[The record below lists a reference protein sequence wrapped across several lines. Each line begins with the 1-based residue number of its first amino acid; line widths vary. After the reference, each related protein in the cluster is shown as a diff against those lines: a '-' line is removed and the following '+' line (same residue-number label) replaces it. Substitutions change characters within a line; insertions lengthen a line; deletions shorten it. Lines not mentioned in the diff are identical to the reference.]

1 MITVEFKNL
10 EEMKDF
16 ARELLGANR
25 ENAAPVQDITV
36 APPVMPAPYTDPLPT
51 AFAAVTAPVTAPVMN
66 PTQPVTPVVPVT
78 APVQQPTAAA
88 PVPTSTPVYVLDDLA
103 RAAITLMDSGR
114 QNDLMSLLAQFGV
127 DSLPALPKEQYGAF
141 ATALR
146 GMGAQI

>member
-1 MITVEFKNL
+1 MITVEFKDF
-10 EEMKDF
+10 EEMKNF
-16 ARELLGANR
+16 AKELLGVNK
-25 ENAAPVQDITV
+25 EKAAPVQDITV
-36 APPVMPAPYTDPLPT
+36 ASPVMPAPS
-51 AFAAVTAPVTAPVMN
+51 TAPVQPTFAAAAPITAPAMA

-78 APVQQPTAAA
+78 APVQQPSATA
-88 PVPTSTPVYVLDDLA
+88 PVPTSTPAYVLDDLA

-114 QNDLMSLLAQFGV
+114 QNDLVNLLAQFGV

>member
-16 ARELLGANR
+16 ARELLDVNR
-25 ENAAPVQDITV
+25 EKAAPVQDITV
-36 APPVMPAPYTDPLPT
+36 PPVMPAPP
-51 AFAAVTAPVTAPVMN
+51 TAPVQPTSAATAPITAPAMA
-66 PTQPVTPVVPVT
+66 PTQPVTPAVPVT
-78 APVQQPTAAA
+78 ASVQQPSATA
-88 PVPTSTPVYVLDDLA
+88 PVPTSTPGYVLDDLA

-114 QNDLMSLLAQFGV
+114 QNDLVNLLAQFGV

>member
-10 EEMKDF
+10 EEMKTF
-16 ARELLGANR
+16 ARELLG
-25 ENAAPVQDITV
+25 EQKTTAPVQDITV
-36 APPVMPAPYTDPLPT
+36 PPVMPAPSTDPLQT

-78 APVQQPTAAA
+78 APVQQPSAAA

-103 RAAITLMDSGR
+103 RAGITLMDSGR